1 MIPHLLVDVAA
12 TSLAF
17 TKKLQKSEFA
27 KFRAS
32 LAFGPYILLQLCT
45 LHALR
50 PFVLSTSLRV
60 TCLTY
65 ALYLRAL
72 PSSFMRLA
80 HLF

>member
-17 TKKLQKSEFA
+17 TEKLQKSEFA
-27 KFRAS
+27 KFRV
-32 LAFGPYILLQLCT
+32 LRAFGPYILLHLST
-45 LHALR
+45 LRALR
-50 PFVLSTSLRV
+50 PFALYTSSRV
-60 TCLTY
+60 MCLIY
-65 ALYLRAL
+65 VLYLRAL